1 MMSSG
6 RSQDNEESPD
16 WLAIILQFLFG
27 ALIGGGIV
35 FYEFLR
41 YGLGGGTGNIF
52 LMICTMSGSIVLGS
66 IAALFGDETWG
77 ISFRVIP
84 NMPIRHSRS
93 SRLFLTITMVV
104 AALTPLIYW
113 LLAREA

>member
-1 MMSSG
+1 M
-6 RSQDNEESPD
+6 
-16 WLAIILQFLFG
+16 AIILQFLFG
-27 ALIGGGIV
+27 ALIGGGFI
-35 FYEFLR
+35 FWEFLR
-41 YGLGGGTGNIF
+41 YGFGRGGGNGF
-52 LMICTMSGSIVLGS
+52 VMICTMAGAIVLGS

-93 SRLFLTITMVV
+93 SRLFFTITMLV

-113 LLAREA
+113 LLARKA

>member
-1 MMSSG
+1 MNSDAND
-6 RSQDNEESPD
+6 QNEESPD
-16 WLAIILQFLFG
+16 WMAITLQFLLG
-27 ALIGGGIV
+27 ALVGGGFV

-41 YGLGGGTGNIF
+41 YGLGRGAGSHF
-52 LMICTMSGSIVLGS
+52 LMICTMSGAIVLGS

-84 NMPIRHSRS
+84 IRHSRS
-93 SRLFLTITMVV
+93 SRLLFTITMVS

-113 LLAREA
+113 ILSTKP